1 MYLRTIAG
9 SLHIQNRIK
18 SVFTKIRTKSTVPVA
33 IKATGNR
40 VFLFQRGRLLSNLL
54 WHIQVAA
61 DINTW
66 FLYPRGDKR
75 RCFYAINFE
84 NECKQGEGLFRHLN
98 QENIRRNLRTLEK

>member
-66 FLYPRGDKR
+66 FLYPRGDK
-75 RCFYAINFE
+75 
-84 NECKQGEGLFRHLN
+84 QGEGLFRHLN
-98 QENIRRNLRTLEK
+98 QENIKRNLRTLEK